1 MGIRNTLSIKEA
13 PEIFPVPVG
22 GNESVRVLLII
33 LHGSLNIFFL
43 VSLAVA
49 QHQHG
54 GHQTP
59 GMPGTEGEKR
69 MESTIGSETSSNRA
83 FLLEGVKASFSILP
97 MAEHQK
103 MLKDMKMKLEMDPQ
117 ATHNIAV
124 TLTDTR
130 NNLPLKDAVV
140 KMKVIGPKGKEEI
153 KVLDPIPAMN
163 QYARNFTLDAKG
175 RYQIL
180 VLFQVAG
187 KKRAMGFYYLL
198 K

>member
-1 MGIRNTLSIKEA
+1 M
-13 PEIFPVPVG
+13 
-22 GNESVRVLLII
+22 RVLLII

-54 GHQTP
+54 GHQKP
-59 GMPGTEGEKR
+59 GTPGTEGEKR
-69 MESTIGSETSSNRA
+69 MESAIGNEHSSNRA

-97 MAEHQK
+97 IAERQK
-103 MLKDMKMKLEMDPQ
+103 TLKDMKMKVEVGPQ
-117 ATHNIAV
+117 TTHNIALALV
-124 TLTDTR
+124 DTITNR
-130 NNLPLKDAVV
+130 PLQVAAV
-140 KMKVIGPKGKEEI
+140 KMKVIGPKGKEQTKI
-153 KVLDPIPAMN
+153 LDSIPAMN
-163 QYARNFTLDAKG
+163 QYAGDFTLEAKG